1 MIIFKANVEGITF
14 MPRKCSPPLLIDAD
28 GVPGWCKPLQ
38 GMKLIGWGKVHV
50 FEPRGRIQLFDT
62 PPCFF
67 SQFVI
72 NPLYSSTMENIFGF
86 LIAKG
91 FDHGLSVITLVTS
104 VNHHLNPN

>member
-14 MPRKCSPPLLIDAD
+14 MPRKCNPPLLIDAD
-28 GVPGWCKPLQ
+28 SVSGRIKPLQ
-38 GMKLIGWGKVHV
+38 SMKHIGWGKVHV

-104 VNHHLNPN
+104 VNHHLNPS